1 MATIESG
8 LATGQP
14 RTPFFGGHPLGL
26 ATLFFTELWERFS
39 YYGMRAILTL
49 YMVAPVAQGGL
60 GFDVKH
66 AASIYGTYTMSVY
79 LTGLPGGMLADRL
92 LGTKLAVLLGGIVIA
107 CGHFSMVFHSMSSFY
122 LGMVLIALGTGLLKP
137 NISAMVGSLYSK
149 DDPRR
154 DSGFSIFYMGINI
167 GAVLAPLV
175 CGYLAQSESFKGFL
189 ASRGFDVSTSWH
201 WAFGAAGVGM
211 CLGLIIYVLN
221 RKRLPQMDRRA
232 IEMAEMEE
240 QENAETSATDT
251 SGSRDLDQRRW
262 NPAIA
267 VVLSIIPGVGHMYKG
282 QMGAGLSWLFAFV
295 VACVLAWFWYLA
307 GGGAILSVAAIGIV
321 IASAISAAR
330 RPKAGAQLTPGEWK
344 RVGAI
349 FVFFLF
355 TILFWAAYEQKGAS
369 LNLFAKDLVRTEVF
383 GMKFP
388 SSWLQSC
395 TPLFVIILAP
405 LFSMLWLRLG
415 KRQPSSPVKFT
426 LGLLFIGLAYCLL
439 VPAAWMTV
447 YGRISPLWLVGL
459 YFLEVVGEMCLSPV
473 GLSTV
478 TKLAPL
484 KLVGIMMGVWFL
496 AASFGSKLAGYLSG
510 FYVPQGGTLV
520 KLYGGIAVGLL
531 ISAGLLAILTPRVKK
546 LMGTVN

>member
-1 MATIESG
+1 MSSNARIETGDTSG
-8 LATGQP
+8 L
-14 RTPFFGGHPLGL
+14 FGHPVGLG
-26 ATLFFTELWERFS
+26 TLFFTELWERFS
-39 YYGMRAILTL
+39 YYGMRAILVL
-49 YMVAPVAQGGL
+49 YMVAPATAGGL

-79 LTGLPGGMLADRL
+79 LTALPGGMVADRW
-92 LGTKLAVLLGGIVIA
+92 LGTRLAVLLGGIVIA
-107 CGHFSMVFHSMSSFY
+107 GGHFSMVFHNIAFFY
-122 LGMVLIALGTGLLKP
+122 LGMVLIAVGTGLLKP
-137 NISAMVGSLYSK
+137 NISAMIGNLYSK

-167 GAVLAPLV
+167 GAFFAPLV
-175 CGYLAQSESFKGFL
+175 CGYLAQGESFKAFVANL
-189 ASRGFDVSTSWH
+189 GFDVSTTWH

-211 CLGLIIYVLN
+211 CVGLIVFLMKH
-221 RKRLPQMDRRA
+221 KRLPDTPPGSSDKASDEERA
-232 IEMAEMEE
+232 DESV
-240 QENAETSATDT
+240 SAAAASAVSD
-251 SGSRDLDQRRW
+251 SRPR
-262 NPAIA
+262 NPIIA
-267 VVLSIIPGVGHMYKG
+267 FILSLILPGMGHLYKG
-282 QMGAGLSWLFAFV
+282 QVGAGLSWL
-295 VACVLAWFWYLA
+295 VAYALAWFWFYF
-307 GGGAILSVAAIGIV
+307 GGGPILGVIIIGLV
-321 IASAISAAR
+321 IACAISVVRKSTATT
-330 RPKAGAQLTPGEWK
+330 QLSAGEWK

-369 LNLFAKDLVRTEVF
+369 LNLFAKDLVRTEAF

-405 LFSMLWLRLG
+405 IFSMLWVRLG

-426 LGLLFIGLAYCLL
+426 LGLLFIGLAYCLI
-439 VPAAWMTV
+439 VPAAWMTA

-478 TKLAPL
+478 TKLAPV

-496 AASFGSKLAGYLSG
+496 AASFGSKLAGELSKY
-510 FYVPQGGTLV
+510 YVPQSGQLV
-520 KLYGGIAVGLL
+520 KLYGIIAVGLL
-531 ISAGLLAILTPRVKK
+531 ISAGVLAVLTPRVKK
-546 LMGTVN
+546 LMGTVR